1 MSENRIIVA
10 ASASARLR
18 HAAADLQRY
27 LAQATGTFLPIANDA
42 TFAEPGARF
51 VLGVLGDG
59 GPGDRIAARA
69 GLRPQGP
76 EGYHLHRFDDD
87 AGPVVAIL
95 GGGEAG
101 AVYGAYALLEAAYG
115 CGFFLGSEVV
125 PPGTIPLLPAALDL
139 RRAPSFATRG
149 LLPWYDFLS
158 GPSAWNLADYR
169 LIVDRMVRMGLN
181 FLGFHVYSK
190 GPVTRSQGAEP
201 FLSFTYHGIGH
212 DAVLDTTQTNRWGY
226 LPKRISD
233 FAYGTD
239 RFFAGEV
246 FGADAAVLAAG
257 PLDAAARAKALL
269 RDALTYA
276 KERGLRVCVGFEP
289 AAIPDE
295 IVDALPT
302 GARRRIQTPLG
313 SDDALDLDSVAARE
327 ILHLRL
333 DDLLA
338 TYPMVDAVWLWQNED
353 AAWTVRHEG
362 DEVLPFDASYL
373 RLAYDYLKERA
384 PRVQLVVSGWGA
396 VHQHFGDLHAALPDD
411 IAFSALNHYLGS
423 SQTDDVYGRLGAR
436 SRWPI
441 PWLEDD
447 ATLWHPQYHLHRF
460 HNDVLRAHRFGC
472 DGMIGIHWRTR
483 VIDHNAAYFARS
495 LWEPDL
501 DPADYYRDYATRL
514 AGADAG
520 RLWAEALDE
529 TDRSHR
535 WPGWFDEDSVAI
547 PGWDHGHSNEAT
559 DCFNP
564 LPIPDDLVRG
574 FAAFA
579 ARLDEALAMTADA
592 PAAERLAYHRAQ
604 VAFVQDY
611 VRSQQ
616 AARAIDDLV
625 ARAVAERR
633 RLSAAET
640 DGARARLSDLYAAV
654 RGAVEGFAS
663 VMTTTA
669 DLGVLASLNQKYVT
683 RACWHRYDTLCEHTA
698 EAEQLPRPDLTAA
711 AEAAPRVF
719 VPVPPEALDDGGAV
733 VEAIAA
739 DPTVAAV
746 SLHWSPLAGGTEQ
759 TAALMRKAGG
769 VWTGML
775 RSDVPV
781 RYWLTALD
789 GMGRES
795 ARWPVAPATASA
807 IRIDRPSGL

>member
-1 MSENRIIVA
+1 MP
-10 ASASARLR
+10 
-18 HAAADLQRY
+18 
-27 LAQATGTFLPIANDA
+27 F
-42 TFAEPGARF
+42 
-51 VLGVLGDG
+51 
-59 GPGDRIAARA
+59 
-69 GLRPQGP
+69 
-76 EGYHLHRFDDD
+76 
-87 AGPVVAIL
+87 
-95 GGGEAG
+95 
-101 AVYGAYALLEAAYG
+101 
-115 CGFFLGSEVV
+115 
-125 PPGTIPLLPAALDL
+125 LPAALDL
-139 RRAPSFATRG
+139 RRAPAFATRG

-181 FLGFHVYSK
+181 FIGFHVYSK

-201 FLSFTYHGIGH
+201 FLSFTYHGVGH
-212 DAVLDTTQTNRWGY
+212 DAVIDTTQTNRWGY
-226 LPKRISD
+226 LPKRVSD

-246 FGADAAVLAAG
+246 FGADAALLATG
-257 PLDAAARAKALL
+257 PLDAAAHAKSLL
-269 RDALTYA
+269 HDALTYA
-276 KERGLRVCVGFEP
+276 KARGLRVCVGFEP

-295 IVDALPT
+295 IVDALPAN
-302 GARRRIQTPLG
+302 ARRHIQTPLG
-313 SDDALDLDSVAARE
+313 PDDALDLTSAAARE

-338 TYPMVDAVWLWQNED
+338 TYLMVDAVWLWQNED

-396 VHQHFGDLHAALPDD
+396 VHQHFDDLHTALPDD
-411 IAFSALNHYLGS
+411 VAFSALNHYLGS

-483 VIDHNAAYFARS
+483 VIDHNASYFARS

-501 DPADYYRDYATRL
+501 DPADYYRDYATLL
-514 AGADAG
+514 AGPDAG
-520 RLWAEALDE
+520 PPLAAALDE
-529 TDRSHR
+529 VDRTYR
-535 WPGWFDEDSVAI
+535 WPGWFDEAHVAI

-564 LPIPDDLVRG
+564 LPVPADLLRD

-579 ARLDEALAMTADA
+579 TRLDAALATTADA
-592 PAAERLAYHRAQ
+592 SAAERLAYHHAQ

-625 ARAVAERR
+625 AVAVAENR
-633 RLSAAET
+633 RLTTAET
-640 DGARARLSDLYAAV
+640 AAGRAHLTDLYAAV
-654 RGAVEGFAS
+654 RRAIEGFAA

-683 RACWHRYDTLCEHTA
+683 RACWQRYDTLREYTA
-698 EAEQLPRPDLTAA
+698 EPEQMPRPDLTVAA
-711 AEAAPRVF
+711 GVGLRVF
-719 VPVPPEALDDGGAV
+719 VPVPPEAFDDGGGV
-733 VEAIAA
+733 VEAIVA
-739 DPTVAAV
+739 DPAVAAV
-746 SLHWSPLAGGTEQ
+746 SLHWSPLTGGAEQ
-759 TAALMRKAGG
+759 TAALTRKDRG
-769 VWTGML
+769 VWTGTL
-775 RSDVPV
+775 RSDGPV
-781 RYWLTALD
+781 RYWITAPD
-789 GMGRES
+789 EAGRQR

-807 IRIDRPSGL
+807 IRID